1 MAVPYLR
8 DVNIQPARSNAAGS
22 QGRVQE
28 MLLTCYTGRTST
40 NCNVVVEFG
49 PTTSYGTTTV
59 PTPLSGYHQLP
70 FGDLTPGATYH
81 LRVKATDPT
90 DAGNPAYSQDYTLV
104 QTPEVV
110 YGGPAGPTIT
120 IGAPTGIVSSGAVIN
135 WTTAPACPP
144 GLVLYSTS
152 PTISPQLTKAESGG
166 TGTAHTAPLTGLTA
180 VTRYY
185 YRILHATTGGAS
197 TLSELRSFVTV

>member
-8 DVNIQPARSNAAGS
+8 DVTIQPARSNAAGS

-28 MLLTCYTGRTST
+28 MLLTCYTGREAT

-49 PTTSYGTTTV
+49 PTTAYGTTTV
-59 PTPLSGYHQLP
+59 QTPTGSRHQLP
-70 FGDLTPGATYH
+70 IGDLTPGATYH

-90 DAGNPAYSQDYTLV
+90 DAGNTIV

-110 YGGPAGPTIT
+110 YGGAAGPTIT
-120 IGAPTGIVSSGAVIN
+120 VGAPTGVVSAGAVIN

-144 GLVLYSTS
+144 GEVYYATT
-152 PTISPQLTKAESGG
+152 PAMATQLTKVESGG
-166 TGTAHTAPLTGLTA
+166 TGTSHSAPLTGLTA

-185 YRILHATTGGAS
+185 YRIRQTDPQGRV
-197 TLSELRSFVTV
+197 TLSGLQSFVTV